1 MFLSLSYLAHSNY
14 RLSLGFTNDGFLLL
28 RLLLCQSINVK
39 LNVIRIY
46 SRNKLLTLIVDET
59 NRSFA
64 STLVTY
70 RKFVTLR
77 ALTRIIPIL
86 YRVFRLYR
94 AAFLCLLHYPPS
106 SLRCIDKR
114 RVVAKESSFRRT
126 VKRAVGCPYLP
137 RRGFRDTLA
146 MFT

>member
-1 MFLSLSYLAHSNY
+1 MFLSLSCLAHSNY

-28 RLLLCQSINVK
+28 LLLLCQSTNVK

-59 NRSFA
+59 NRPFA

-77 ALTRIIPIL
+77 YTLARSHAILFAYYIACFVCIALRSCVCCIIL
-86 YRVFRLYR
+86 RRRSV
-94 AAFLCLLHYPPS
+94 ASTNGA
-106 SLRCIDKR
+106 SLRKSHR
-114 RVVAKESSFRRT
+114 SGAQSKEHSRMPVPTSSR
-126 VKRAVGCPYLP
+126 LP
-137 RRGFRDTLA
+137 
-146 MFT
+146 

>member
-1 MFLSLSYLAHSNY
+1 MFLSLSYLAHSNC

-28 RLLLCQSINVK
+28 LLLLCQSINVK

-59 NRSFA
+59 NRPFA

-77 ALTRIIPIL
+77 YTLARSHAYYSHIISRVSSVSRCVLVFAAL
-86 YRVFRLYR
+86 
-94 AAFLCLLHYPPS
+94 S
-106 SLRCIDKR
+106 S
-114 RVVAKESSFRRT
+114 VVAPLHRQTARRCERVIVPAHSQKSRRMPVPTSSR
-126 VKRAVGCPYLP
+126 LP
-137 RRGFRDTLA
+137 
-146 MFT
+146 